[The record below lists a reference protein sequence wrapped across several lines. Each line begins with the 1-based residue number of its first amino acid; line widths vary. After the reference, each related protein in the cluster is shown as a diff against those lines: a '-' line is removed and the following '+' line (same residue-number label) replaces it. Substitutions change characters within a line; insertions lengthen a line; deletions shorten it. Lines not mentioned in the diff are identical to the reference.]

1 MPYLVGYD
9 YHAVAEVS
17 PSDKDPCLPHH
28 AGGGSLVGSYTAGAA
43 NKKNISGSGC
53 VEKAVENACRVVIDS
68 QTGEIYNLQFSAR
81 APKSGTAITFS
92 ADRIKGQR
100 CVSRASW

>member
-1 MPYLVGYD
+1 MTKTLASLTLL
-9 YHAVAEVS
+9 AVCSSVI
-17 PSDKDPCLPHH
+17 
-28 AGGGSLVGSYTAGAA
+28 GTQTAYPA
-43 NKKNISGSGC
+43 NTKGISGSGC